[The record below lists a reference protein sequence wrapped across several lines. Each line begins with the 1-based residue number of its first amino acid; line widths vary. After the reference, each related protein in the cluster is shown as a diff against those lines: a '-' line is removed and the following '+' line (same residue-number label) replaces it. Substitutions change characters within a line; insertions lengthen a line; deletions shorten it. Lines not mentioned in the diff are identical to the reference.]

1 LAFGW
6 IIINRFIIASIG
18 ALALVIG
25 GLSVASARLGPNV
38 DTFNL
43 ASTLDGTSVNTQ
55 IAVTFTAPMLEK
67 AVERNFRI
75 VPRVEGDFSW
85 VGNEVLFTPRRPL
98 HYATHYDVTIETGAK
113 DSTGKTL
120 IHAFRRGFITQSEH
134 VMYLGTQGSEK
145 NNLVLASTS
154 GQRRIV
160 GDDSGQVTDYSLSFD
175 RTLAVYV
182 RRGKAGE
189 RPDEIWLLS
198 LTDESTQRVYRRPD
212 WSISQPHFS
221 PDGNYVVFLATNV
234 RMCRQYY
241 GCFRDTSGP
250 IVELLDLHN
259 RQVHAFR
266 SSSDVPITNFIDF
279 SPSGQV
285 AYTDLG
291 SALTLAQPNG
301 SGVLHIPNRGNSLEF
316 AGFDL
321 AGDKAAFVG
330 QTPSSTGGDIL
341 VYWKGNYVD
350 VSKGVYDS
358 SVPAFASSGNDVAYS
373 SYEGERGIEPIYG
386 VSVYNFANRATKH
399 LTSEHRW
406 SDWSPAWSLDD
417 RYLAFVR
424 SRPQEAMYMGAGEI
438 WVIGHD
444 GSNPHPVGGV
454 GQNPQWVQ

>member
-1 LAFGW
+1 MS
-6 IIINRFIIASIG
+6 INRFIVASIA

-38 DTFNL
+38 DTFTL

-55 IAVTFTAPMLEK
+55 IAITFTAPMREK
-67 AVERNFRI
+67 SVERNFQM
-75 VPRVEGDFSW
+75 VPGVKGDFSW
-85 VGNEVLFTPRRPL
+85 VGNEMLFSPRRPL
-98 HYATHYDVTIETGAK
+98 QYATRYAITIKTAAK

-120 IHAFRRGFITQSEH
+120 IHPFHRAFTTQSEH
-134 VMYLGTQGSEK
+134 VMYLGTRGPEK
-145 NNLVLASTS
+145 SNLVLASTS
-154 GQRRIV
+154 GKRRIV
-160 GDDSGQVTDYSLSFD
+160 GGGNSDVTDYSLSFD

-182 RRGKAGE
+182 RRGAASE

-198 LTDESTQRVYRRPD
+198 LADDSSQQVYRRAD

-221 PDGNYVVFLATNV
+221 PDGNDVVFLATNV

-250 IVELLDLHN
+250 TVELLDLHT

-266 SSSDVPITNFIDF
+266 SSSDVPITNFIAF

-321 AGDKAAFVG
+321 QGDKAAFVG

-341 VYWKGNYVD
+341 VYWKGDYVD

-358 SVPAFASSGNDVAYS
+358 SVPAFASSGNAIAYA
-373 SYEGERGIEPIYG
+373 SYEGEQGIEPIYG
-386 VSVYNFANRATKH
+386 VSVYDFASRNTKH
-399 LTSEHRW
+399 LTLEHHW
-406 SDWSPAWSLDD
+406 SDWGPAWSPDD

-424 SRPQEAMYMGAGEI
+424 SSPREAMYMGAGAI
-438 WVIGHD
+438 WVVGQD
-444 GSNPHPVGGV
+444 GSNPHPLGGV